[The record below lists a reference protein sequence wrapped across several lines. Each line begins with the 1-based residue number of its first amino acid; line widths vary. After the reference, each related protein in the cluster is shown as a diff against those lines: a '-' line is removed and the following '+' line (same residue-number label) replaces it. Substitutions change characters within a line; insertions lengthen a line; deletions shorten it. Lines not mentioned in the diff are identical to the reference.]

1 MSRARLERNRV
12 RHVPTKYATVIYK
25 HNEEGRLAIPGMSYA
40 FSDTPSTSYIM
51 DNAQREYYY
60 DVMKRTSIFKQH
72 LRGITKHNAMS
83 YELDLIAT
91 SQLELHEHYT
101 EPRVECYFAG
111 FRFRLECRPPLT
123 RSDGALARWSQLTRG
138 VDSLCTRREF
148 ARERSNTLF
157 REWCAVRTYMKEEKH
172 IVWCAPTR
180 VSSWLL
186 DASHI
191 TLDSRALALAGI
203 ANPFYESFCGFA
215 GWYVAQNM
223 DYETA
228 PFAIVCESISTGA
241 WQRFE
246 QSVYADAN
254 NSTLREVATA
264 CADAL
269 RRATCEV
276 SDEYDREEALAEA
289 LRRRGIPLQT
299 ARNWIVPRE
308 VDARLYVVDSLGN
321 ISGRDTICVE

>member
-1 MSRARLERNRV
+1 M
-12 RHVPTKYATVIYK
+12 HD
-25 HNEEGRLAIPGMSYA
+25 EEGRLAIPRMSYA

-51 DNAQREYYY
+51 DNAQMEYYY
-60 DVMKRTSIFKQH
+60 DVKEGTSSCKQY

-83 YELDLIAT
+83 YELDLIAM
-91 SQLELHEHYT
+91 SQLELHAHSYED
-101 EPRVECYFAG
+101 PRVECYFAG
-111 FRFRLECRPPLT
+111 FRFRLECCPPST

-138 VDSLCTRREF
+138 VDSPGTRREF

-172 IVWCAPTR
+172 IVWSAPTR

-191 TLDSRALALAGI
+191 TLDSCALALAGI
-203 ANPFYESFCGFA
+203 ASPFYEMFCGFA
-215 GWYVAQNM
+215 GWYVAQDM
-223 DYETA
+223 DYKTE
-228 PFAIVCESISTGA
+228 PFAIACESISTGA
-241 WQRFE
+241 WQRLE
-246 QSVYADAN
+246 QSVYAEAS

-276 SDEYDREEALAEA
+276 SDEYDREDALAEA
-289 LRRRGIPLQT
+289 LRRRGLPLQT